1 MAASSGRCLA
11 PVAGETGVLAFMVM
25 VALAVAV
32 VVDRL
37 FEGTV
42 ALSYGLAQ
50 KAWLRK
56 EKRGWRV
63 LFLAAILL
71 AIAGTVIGIWGNLP
85 SG

>member
-1 MAASSGRCLA
+1 M
-11 PVAGETGVLAFMVM
+11 AGEIGVLAFMVM

-42 ALSYGLAQ
+42 ALSFGLAQ
-50 KAWLRK
+50 KAWLHK

-63 LFLAAILL
+63 LVLASILL
-71 AIAGTVIGIWGNLP
+71 AIAATVIGIWGNL
-85 SG
+85 GRT

>member
-1 MAASSGRCLA
+1 MALEIGAL
-11 PVAGETGVLAFMVM
+11 VFIVI
-25 VALAVAV
+25 VALSAALVLS
-32 VVDRL
+32 RL
-37 FEGTV
+37 LDGAV

-71 AIAGTVIGIWGNLP
+71 AIATTVIGFWGNL
-85 SG
+85 GHA